1 MFDQLIFVTMAGA
14 IIIAI
19 LALIK
24 VMIDYPGVGDWCMR
38 AIHKKTAAKEAVDVA
53 VEEGERF
60 EEIVLVD
67 DDKVEAVKTGEK
79 TVDKID
85 PAVVRAVTMSRT
97 NTDPELC
104 KRR

>member
-14 IIIAI
+14 IVIAI

-24 VMIDYPGVGDWCMR
+24 VMIDYPGFGDWCMR
-38 AIHKKTAAKEAVDVA
+38 SIHKKTAVKEAG
-53 VEEGERF
+53 VEDGVMF
-60 EEIVLVD
+60 EEEVLVD
-67 DDKVEAVKTGEK
+67 NRVEAVKTAE
-79 TVDKID
+79 TRVDSKID
-85 PAVVRAVTMSRT
+85 PAIVRTMSRN

>member
-14 IIIAI
+14 IVIAI

-24 VMIDYPGVGDWCMR
+24 VMIDYPGFGDWCMR
-38 AIHKKTAAKEAVDVA
+38 AIHKKTAAKEAAEA
-53 VEEGERF
+53 VEEGESF
-60 EEIVLVD
+60 EEIVLVG
-67 DDKVEAVKTGEK
+67 DDKVEAVKTSEK

-85 PAVVRAVTMSRT
+85 PAILRVTMSRT

>member
-14 IIIAI
+14 IVIAI

-24 VMIDYPGVGDWCMR
+24 VMIDYPGFGDWCMR
-38 AIHKKTAAKEAVDVA
+38 AIHQKTAAKEIAFA
-53 VEEGERF
+53 VEEGESF

-67 DDKVEAVKTGEK
+67 DAKVEAVKNVEK

-85 PAVVRAVTMSRT
+85 PAILRTVTMSRT